1 VKPATA
7 AGLLAL
13 LLALAARASPPDAMQ
28 FGAEVRA
35 GRVDPASFD
44 FEAAGFWEL
53 DAATRKTWP
62 FLAAWVAG
70 RENVNPGSSCEP
82 ADRRNFALL
91 AWAAPA
97 SEASDAPQW
106 REARSQLA
114 AGLRKLDALLDAQA
128 RQAAAGDDP
137 RLAELLERF
146 ARDQVIRR
154 NSLGASWQD
163 GMSRVAAN
171 SWGWLTHLRMLEI
184 DCDNTRWLKEQLQ
197 RVRWF
202 DVPTYGEAADAA
214 AWHLV
219 QHADREPQFQRDML
233 ALLQSLPAQ
242 HTSQKNV
249 AYLWDRVAGKDG
261 RPQRYGTQGTC
272 QPDGSW
278 QPNPVEDAANLDAR
292 RQALGMKPMAE
303 HAPVLA
309 RESCPQPAT
318 K

>member
-1 VKPATA
+1 MKPSTA

-13 LLALAARASPPDAMQ
+13 LLTLVARAAPPDAIQ

-35 GRVDPASFD
+35 GRVEPATFD

-53 DAATRKTWP
+53 GASTRKTWP
-62 FLAAWVAG
+62 FVAVWVAG
-70 RENVNPGSSCEP
+70 RENANPASSCEP
-82 ADRRNFALL
+82 ADIRNFALL

-97 SEASDAPQW
+97 SEASDAAQW
-106 REARSQLA
+106 REAHSQLTA
-114 AGLRKLDALLDAQA
+114 RLRKLDEMFEAQS
-128 RQAAAGDDP
+128 REAAVGKHP
-137 RLAELLERF
+137 RLAELLRRF
-146 ARDQVIRR
+146 SRDQAIRR
-154 NSLGASWQD
+154 SLNDASWRD
-163 GMSRVAAN
+163 GMSGVAAN
-171 SWGWLTHLRMLEI
+171 SWGWLTGLRMLEI
-184 DCDNTRWLKEQLQ
+184 DCDNTRWLKEQLVK
-197 RVRWF
+197 VRWF
-202 DVPTYGEAADAA
+202 DVPSYGEAADEA

-233 ALLQSLPAQ
+233 ALLQSLPAR

-292 RQALGMKPMAE
+292 RQALGMKPIAE
-303 HAPVLA
+303 HAVVLA
-309 RESCPQPAT
+309 RESCPQPAA